1 MDDDFQLE
9 QPVNNR
15 AFSRLLAYMKD
26 HRPTL
31 ILAFTLLILGTSA
44 DVVGPLLIKNFIDN
58 YLTPERFPRGPLVL
72 LGGSYL
78 GLQLTAVVLNYL
90 QMILFQTIAL
100 KIIQRLRI
108 DVFAKVQHL
117 GLEFFDRTPTG
128 SLVSRITNDTE
139 TIKDLYVSVLS
150 TFVQNIVF
158 LIGVF
163 VSMFVLNWKMAAIC
177 LVLLP
182 LLALIMQAYRR
193 FSSKLYHQARQRLS
207 RINAKLNESLQGMYI
222 IQALNQES
230 RVRREFGSINQSY
243 YEVRLRNI
251 KLNSLLLRPLTDAL
265 YLLALILVLGY
276 FGIHSFT
283 TQVDIGVFYVFIN
296 YLDRFFE
303 PINAMMMRL
312 NVFQQ
317 ALVSAQRVF
326 ELLDEKRMA
335 PVQVPPLHGVRV
347 PAPVATNAT
356 PATSE
361 TPDHQPLISHGEI
374 RFEHVSF
381 SYDGKTEVLK
391 DITFTAK
398 PGQTV
403 ALVGHT
409 GSGKSSITNLL
420 LRFYPIA
427 KGSITIDGVPLQQ
440 YSDDELRRKIG
451 LVLQDPF
458 LFAGDI
464 LRNIR
469 LGNEHI
475 SEEQVEEAARFVQAD
490 PFIRKLP
497 RGYHEQIGERG
508 ITFSSGQRQLLS
520 FARTMALRPKI
531 LVLDEATANIDT
543 ETEELI
549 QAALEKMRRGRTTL
563 AIAHRLSTIQD
574 ADLILVLHH
583 GEIVERGSH
592 QELLAEEGLY
602 HKMYLLQ
609 QGALQTAADF

>member
-1 MDDDFQLE
+1 MDEDFQN
-9 QPVNNR
+9 PGVPINNH
-15 AFSRLLAYMKD
+15 AFLRLLGYMKG
-26 HRPTL
+26 HRPAL
-31 ILAFTLLILGTSA
+31 ILAFTLLIFGTSS
-44 DVVGPLLIKNFIDN
+44 DVVGPLLIKNFIDQ
-58 YLTPERFPRGPLVL
+58 YLTPERFPTRPLVI
-72 LGGSYL
+72 LGGAYL
-78 GLQLTAVVLNYL
+78 GLQVTAVVLNYL

-108 DVFAKVQHL
+108 DVFGKVQHL
-117 GLEFFDRTPTG
+117 GLAFFDRTPTG
-128 SLVSRITNDTE
+128 ALVSRITNDTE

-150 TFVQNIVF
+150 TFVQNLVF

-163 VSMFVLNWKMAAIC
+163 ISMFVLNWKLAAIC

-182 LLALIMQAYRR
+182 LLALIMQVYRR
-193 FSSKLYHQARQRLS
+193 YSSILYHRARQMLS
-207 RINAKLNESLQGMYI
+207 QINAKLNESLQGMYV

-230 RVRREFGSINQSY
+230 RVRREFGSTNQSY
-243 YEVRLRNI
+243 YEVRLQNI
-251 KLNSLLLRPLTDAL
+251 KLNSLLLRPLTDSL
-265 YLLALILVLGY
+265 YLLALILVLSY
-276 FGIHSFT
+276 FGLHSLT
-283 TQVDIGVFYVFIN
+283 AQVDIGVFYVFIN

-335 PVQVPPLHGVRV
+335 PVQQIAGEDALPS
-347 PAPVATNAT
+347 AN
-356 PATSE
+356 E
-361 TPDHQPLISHGEI
+361 TPSQPIITHGEI

-381 SYDGKTEVLK
+381 SYDGKAEVLK

-420 LRFYPIA
+420 LRFYPIE
-427 KGSITIDGVPLQQ
+427 KGSITIDGVPLNQ
-440 YSDDELRRKIG
+440 YSEDELRTKIG

-458 LFAGDI
+458 LFAGDVI
-464 LRNIR
+464 RNIR
-469 LGNEHI
+469 LGNDHI
-475 SEEQVEEAARFVQAD
+475 SEKQVEEAASFVQAD

-497 RGYHEQIGERG
+497 HGYHEQIGERG

-609 QGALQTAADF
+609 QGALQTTADL